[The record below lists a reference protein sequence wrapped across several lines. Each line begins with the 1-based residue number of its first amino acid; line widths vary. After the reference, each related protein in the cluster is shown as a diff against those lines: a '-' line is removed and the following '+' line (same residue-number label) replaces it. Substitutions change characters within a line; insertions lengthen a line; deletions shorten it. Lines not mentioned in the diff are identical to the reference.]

1 MSKEL
6 LHVESLSVSF
16 DGFKALDVEY
26 FSLRENELR
35 VVIGPNGAGKT
46 TFMDVL
52 CGKTKPDTG
61 KAELEGQDLT
71 RMDEREI
78 VEAGVGRKFQTPTVF
93 PSLNVFDNL
102 RLAHRSGRGVF
113 TSLFQRLTPQV
124 REDIHRTAETIGL
137 HDKLRQEAAYLS
149 HGQKQWLEI
158 GMLIV
163 QDPKLLLIDEPAAG
177 MSDEETAKTGELLI
191 EMSAH
196 RSIIV
201 IEHDMEFVK
210 QLARTVTVL
219 CEGRV
224 LTEGTM
230 EKVQEDPK
238 VIEQYLGRA
247 KSARGTPT
255 SSVATSATT
264 TATANPNASDA
275 GQAHA

>member
-6 LHVESLSVSF
+6 LHVENLSVSF
-16 DGFKALDVEY
+16 DGFKALNVEY

-61 KAELEGQDLT
+61 KAEMDGVDLT
-71 RMDEREI
+71 HLDEREI
-78 VEAGVGRKFQTPTVF
+78 VEAGVGRKFQTPTIF
-93 PSLNVFDNL
+93 PSLSVFDNL

-113 TSLFQRLTPQV
+113 ASLFQRLSQQV
-124 REDIHRTAETIGL
+124 RDDIHRTAQTIGL
-137 HDKLRQEAAYLS
+137 HDKLHQEAAYLS

-191 EMSAH
+191 EMSSQ

-210 QLARTVTVL
+210 QLGSLVTVL
-219 CEGRV
+219 CEGQV

-230 EKVQEDPK
+230 EKVQNDPK

-247 KSARGTPT
+247 KSTEKAPA
-255 SSVATSATT
+255 VE
-264 TATANPNASDA
+264 NAGA
-275 GQAHA
+275 EHA